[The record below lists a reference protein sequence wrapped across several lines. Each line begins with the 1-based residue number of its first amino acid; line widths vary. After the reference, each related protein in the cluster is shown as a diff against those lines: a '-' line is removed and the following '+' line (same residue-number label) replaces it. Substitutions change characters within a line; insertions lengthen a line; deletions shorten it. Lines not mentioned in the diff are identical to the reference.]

1 MLFLPLLFQHVSE
14 AWACPSTAWCV
25 WSSRQHKKKK
35 NRVRHLACD
44 PVHQMPVISKVL
56 QYHIHPPC
64 IARLYSAYSAI
75 IRYMSILFILMNCLE
90 QVYNAYLTSL
100 VPWTCCSVGVC
111 PSLRRRPAPMRQKF
125 VRTTW
130 TKSVGQSL
138 LDNSICVTKVWQWE
152 GYQRGMLT

>member
-1 MLFLPLLFQHVSE
+1 
-14 AWACPSTAWCV
+14 
-25 WSSRQHKKKK
+25 
-35 NRVRHLACD
+35 
-44 PVHQMPVISKVL
+44 MPVISKVL